1 MKPYYSILLF
11 IFALLFAQEQTFT
24 LIDGT
29 IIKGTVLEETETEY
43 IVQTKY
49 GSVTVDKGELVQIEY
64 EIKLNSGETFSG
76 IKLSET
82 DTSIQLKTKVGTLNI
97 DKSDILDMKESGQ
110 VTKAGEK

>member
-1 MKPYYSILLF
+1 MKSYYCILL
-11 IFALLFAQEQTFT
+11 LFMGSLCAQQQTFT

-29 IIKGTVLEETETEY
+29 IIIGTVQEETHTEY

-49 GSVTVDKGELVQIEY
+49 GSVTVDKGELVQTEY

-82 DTSIQLKTKVGTLNI
+82 DTSIQLKTKVGVLNI
-97 DKSDILDMKESGQ
+97 
-110 VTKAGEK
+110 EK